1 MNEHFYMPLPVAAL
15 EIGRERPNREK
26 RRLFKKT
33 LRRYEKGKPKTQ
45 LPKRRAKP
53 FGKHNK
59 DRYHK

>member
-15 EIGRERPNREK
+15 EIGREQPNRETRRK
-26 RRLFKKT
+26 RREMFKKRGT
-33 LRRYEKGKPKTQ
+33 KQQ